1 MKSKLAFSLATIL
14 AATTALSAQS
24 AKPALFG
31 SAASLRAKAG
41 ELLAQAKAA
50 PSGSAGTTLEQ
61 FRNYYTMLTVR
72 VKGGGAEYHEH
83 WSDIFVVIKGEGT
96 LVTGGSIPDMKQ
108 KKEGEFVGDKIVG
121 GTTQVLK
128 AGDTFYIPPRTPHQ
142 SFVNAAH
149 PFIYYVIKVHD

>member
-1 MKSKLAFSLATIL
+1 MNFTLAVIVPTIL
-14 AATTALSAQS
+14 AATTSLSAQS
-24 AKPALFG
+24 AKPAIFG

-41 ELLAQAKAA
+41 ELLTQAKAS
-50 PSGSAGTTLEQ
+50 PSGSASTTLEQ
-61 FRNYYTMLTVR
+61 FGNYNTMLTVR

-108 KKEGEFVGDKIVG
+108 KKEGEFVGDRIVG

-149 PFIYYVIKVHD
+149 PFVYYVIKIHD